1 MGNEPGKR
9 GEKRRHGYGLRTS
22 WIYPLAI
29 LLAIPFSLRA
39 NEELLRLGAEPGR
52 WPMQAKNYAGTRYSE
67 LGQINARTVERLHV
81 VWSFSTGALRGH
93 EGGPLVV
100 GSTMYVHSPFPN
112 TVYALD
118 LGQKPY
124 TILWKYTPEEKPMAV
139 TEACYDTVNRGVAY
153 GSGKVFLGTLD
164 GQLIA
169 LDAHTGDE
177 VWKVKQGE
185 IARGETITGAPIVIK
200 DMVLIGI
207 SGGEFGVR
215 GRVNAYDIN
224 TGKPRWVA
232 YSQGP
237 DDDILLEGDFNKECP
252 RHGGQGEG
260 TRSWPGEQWKLG
272 GGTTWG
278 WFSYDPEL
286 DLVYYGT
293 GNPAPWNA
301 EERKGGD
308 NKWSCT
314 LWGRR
319 PGTGKARW
327 AFQMT
332 PWDSWGYDGT
342 SELILVDL
350 PIGKVMRKCAVHFD
364 KNGFAYTLDRGT
376 GEVLSAS
383 PFVYLNW
390 AKGINRGDDRPIEV
404 PEKRAKLGIDIKGV
418 CPSSMGGKN
427 QQPAAYDPET
437 HLFYLGTNNLC
448 MDIQAMESRYSPGSP
463 YVGADLLIYSGHE
476 GRDKY
481 YGEFIAWD
489 PVKGRRAWEIQERFP
504 VWSGALATAGGL
516 VFYGTLDGW
525 FKAVDA
531 RTGVLLWQ
539 QKLGSG
545 IVGNPIAFLGPDNK
559 EYVAI
564 FSGVGGWFGLP
575 VALGLPKNDPRAAMG
590 AAGAAYDSRL
600 PESTTPGGELVVFGL
615 D

>member
-1 MGNEPGKR
+1 MGVE
-9 GEKRRHGYGLRTS
+9 RRTTERKGNHGRGLRTI
-22 WIYPLAI
+22 WVYPVI
-29 LLAIPFSLRA
+29 VLLATPSRSRA
-39 NEELLRLGAEPGR
+39 NEELVRLGADPGQ
-52 WPMQAKNYAGTRYSE
+52 WPMAGKNYAATRYSE
-67 LGQINARTVERLHV
+67 LDQINTRTVERLHV
-81 VWSFSTGALRGH
+81 AWSFCTGALRGH

-118 LGQKPY
+118 LARKPY
-124 TILWKYTPEEKPMAV
+124 AILWKYTPAQKPGAI

-153 GSGKVFLGTLD
+153 GMGKIFLGTLD

-177 VWKVKQGE
+177 IWKVKQGE
-185 IARGETITGAPIVIK
+185 IGRGETITGAPIVIK
-200 DMVLIGI
+200 DMVLVGI

-224 TGKPRWVA
+224 TGKARWVA

-237 DDDILLEGDFNKECP
+237 DDDILLERDFNKECP
-252 RHGGQGEG
+252 RHGGPGEG

-278 WFSYDPEL
+278 WFSYDPGL
-286 DLVYYGT
+286 DLFYYGS
-293 GNPAPWNA
+293 GNPGSWNPD
-301 EERKGGD
+301 ERKGGD
-308 NKWSCT
+308 NKWACT

-319 PGTGKARW
+319 PATGMARW
-327 AFQMT
+327 AYQMT

-342 SELILVDL
+342 SELVLVDL
-350 PIGKVMRKCAVHFD
+350 RIGEGVRRCAVHFD
-364 KNGFAYTLDRGT
+364 KNGFAYTLDRAT
-376 GEVLSAS
+376 GEVLSAA
-383 PFVYLNW
+383 PFVYVNW

-404 PEKRAKLGIDIKGV
+404 PEKRAKAGIDIKGV
-418 CPSSMGGKN
+418 CPSAMGGKN
-427 QQPAAYDPET
+427 QQPAAYAPQT

-448 MDIQAMESRYSPGSP
+448 MDIEATEARYVLGLP
-463 YVGADLLIYSGHE
+463 YIGANLTIYSGHE

-489 PVKGRRAWEIQERFP
+489 PVKGRRAWELQERFP
-504 VWSGALATAGGL
+504 VCSGALATAGGL

-545 IVGNPIAFLGPDNK
+545 IVGSPIAFLGPDNK
-559 EYVAI
+559 EYVAVY
-564 FSGVGGWFGLP
+564 SGVGGWFGLP
-575 VALGLPKNDPRAAMG
+575 AALDLPRGDRQGAMG
-590 AAGAAYDSRL
+590 ASGAAYDSGL
-600 PESTTPGGELVVFGL
+600 PGSTTPGGELVVFGL
-615 D
+615 E